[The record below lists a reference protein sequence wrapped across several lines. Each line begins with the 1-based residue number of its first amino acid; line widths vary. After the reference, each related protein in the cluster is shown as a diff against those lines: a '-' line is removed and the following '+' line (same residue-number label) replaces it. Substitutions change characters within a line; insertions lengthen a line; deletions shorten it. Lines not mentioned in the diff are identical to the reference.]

1 MQLTVDQI
9 VVSRG
14 DRRIIDG
21 LSFDLPGATAL
32 ILTGP
37 NGAGKTTLIRTIAG
51 FLTPLAGTIRLT
63 SQGASNPTID
73 ADDDTEIAE
82 RCHYV
87 GHANGTKSNLT
98 VAENLSFWSNFLNPQ
113 DDADARIRN
122 TQTALEHFELSDLG
136 DIPAGYLSAGQ
147 KRRLGLARLLVCDRP
162 LWLLDEPTVSLDT
175 RSTGLLANAVK
186 THVANGGIAIA
197 ATHVPLGL
205 DGARQL
211 HLEHAGVAR

>member
-14 DRRIIDG
+14 DRTIIDG
-21 LSFDLPGATAL
+21 LSFDLQGATAL

-63 SQGASNPTID
+63 TQGAASQKAD
-73 ADDDTEIAE
+73 ADSDTEIAE
-82 RCHYV
+82 HCHYV

-98 VAENLSFWSNFLNPQ
+98 VIENLSFWSAYLNPP
-113 DDADARIRN
+113 DDTDAHNRK
-122 TQTALEHFELSDLG
+122 TQTALAHFELSDLA

-147 KRRLGLARLLVCDRP
+147 KRRLGLARLLVCNRP
-162 LWLLDEPTVSLDT
+162 LWLLDEPTVSLDS
-175 RSTGLLANAVK
+175 RSTQLLAKAVN
-186 THVANGGIAIA
+186 THVATGGIAIA

-205 DGARQL
+205 DGAREL
-211 HLEHAGVAR
+211 HLEHTVVAQ